1 MRLGIGAN
9 ELELGDDSRKAGVG
23 RYVLRTLETLLDGDH
38 GHELIVFHRAE
49 TPIPDDWRTKATFVP
64 EWTRTRAYGL
74 IGRDLE
80 PLRHRL
86 DAWWSLGGRVPRL
99 PVVPRVS
106 FIHDVFFLTEPGT
119 YPSEVRAIHTAKAR
133 AIARHADLIAT
144 NSEHTRGEVIAHLA
158 RTPESVFPA
167 PIGLGNLEEVVSP
180 EMARPHVPFARY
192 VFSLSTLEPRKN
204 FPRLLQAWAIA
215 AREPDLADVGLVVGG
230 GKGWETADLEAEIA
244 RLGLTG
250 RVHFAGYVPDHAVP
264 HLFAGCEAFVL
275 PSLIEGFGITVLEA
289 MHYGAPVACAAT
301 GSLPEVAG
309 DLAAVFDPYDPSAM
323 AEAILTLVR
332 EEPDARRRKIEAGF
346 DRAREFSWERHVRT
360 VLDRIESFRRSS
372 HRPSGPSS

>member
-1 MRLGIGAN
+1 MTRRKLRLGIGAN

-23 RYVLRTLETLLDGDH
+23 RYVLRTLETLMEGNH

-49 TPIPDDWRTKATFVP
+49 TPIPDEWRARATFFP
-64 EWTRTRAYGL
+64 EWPRTRTYHL
-74 IGRDLE
+74 VGRDLQ
-80 PLRHRL
+80 PWAHRL

-99 PVVPRVS
+99 PGVPRVS
-106 FIHDVFFLTEPGT
+106 FVHDVFFLTEPQT
-119 YPSEVRAIHTAKAR
+119 YPEDVRAIHVAKAR
-133 AIARHADLIAT
+133 DIARHADLIAT
-144 NSEHTRGEVIAHLA
+144 NSEHTRGEVIAHLG

-167 PIGLGNLEEVVSP
+167 PLGLGNLGTALSP
-180 EMARPHVPFARY
+180 NDARPEVPFRRY
-192 VFSLSTLEPRKN
+192 IFSLSTLEPRKN

-230 GKGWETADLEAEIA
+230 GKGWETADLEGEID

-250 RVHFAGYVPDHAVP
+250 RVHFAGYVPDARVP
-264 HLFAGCEAFVL
+264 HLFGGCEAFIL

-309 DLAAVFDPYDPSAM
+309 QVAATFDPHDPAGI
-323 AEAILTLVR
+323 ADAILMLVR
-332 EEPDARRRKIEAGF
+332 EDPHARRRRIEAGF
-346 DRAREFSWERHVRT
+346 VRSREFSWERHVRT
-360 VLDRIESFRRSS
+360 VLDRIENFRR
-372 HRPSGPSS
+372 